1 MSMTSNTTQQY
12 VGLDVHKKFIQGC
25 ILDENGKVVF
35 EQKFK
40 SEPHSMDMFL
50 LNVPKDSK
58 IVLESCSCWQY
69 VYDYLGDAE
78 YTDLHLAN
86 PLRVR
91 LIAESRKKTD
101 KVDAKALANLLRVN
115 LLPESYAPPLNVRY
129 ERQITRHRLSIVRL
143 RAEVKM
149 KIHALLLRHG
159 IEYEHSDVFGKAGI
173 KYLYSLDLPMCDRFE
188 LDNYAKTIEFLTGRV
203 KDTQERVEE
212 FANHSPQSRLLM
224 TIPGIDY
231 YSALMIS
238 AEIGDIRRFNSAKKV
253 ISYAGLNP
261 SISQSGEKCYTGHIA
276 KQGNNNLRW
285 ILGQC
290 ANIAVMN
297 DSRLALFYQ
306 RIKKSKRH
314 NIAITA
320 TARKMLT
327 IIYAML
333 KNNTKYA
340 PLKKCKAS

>member
-1 MSMTSNTTQQY
+1 MTSNTMQQY

-25 ILDENGKVVF
+25 ILDENGKVVL

-50 LNVPKDSK
+50 LNVSKDSK

-69 VYDYLGDAE
+69 VYDYLDDAE
-78 YTDLHLAN
+78 YKDLHLAN

-115 LLPESYAPPLNVRY
+115 LLPESYAPPLSVRY

-143 RAEVKM
+143 RSDVKR

-159 IEYEHSDVFGKAGI
+159 IEYEFSDVFGKAGI
-173 KYLYSLDLPMCDRFE
+173 KYLYSLDLPECDRFE
-188 LDNYAKTIEFLTGRV
+188 LDNYVKTIEFLTERV
-203 KDTQERVEE
+203 NETQERVEE
-212 FANHSPQSRLLM
+212 YANHSPQSRLLM

-238 AEIGDIRRFNSAKKV
+238 AEIGDIRRFNTAKKL

-290 ANIAVMN
+290 ANVAVMN

-306 RIKKSKRH
+306 RIKKCKRH

-320 TARKMLT
+320 TARKILT